1 MLLLNGIKFNPNTP
15 FEVDGVQYPSNW
27 FATASVEEKTALGIT
42 EVPDAVRPDDR
53 FFYVEENADGTFT
66 STPKDLTPIKE
77 QFKNDVDVNCGNV
90 REAVVSRGDF
100 IAEEY
105 RVAYEEAVA
114 FKNASYL
121 GTPPASIQTWAV
133 VKNQTPQW
141 AADDVIAT
149 RDQYVT
155 LLNAIR
161 DVRLKSKAAIDAATT
176 PDEILAAFADA
187 NVAIAAI
194 K

>member
-1 MLLLNGIKFNPNTP
+1 MLLLNGNKFNPNAP

-27 FATASVEEKTALGIT
+27 FSTASAEEKTALGIS

-53 FFYVEENADGTFT
+53 FFYVEENADGSYT

-90 REAVVSRGDF
+90 RAAVVSRGDF
-100 IAEEY
+100 VSEEY

-114 FKNASYL
+114 FKNAGYL
-121 GTPPASIQTWAV
+121 GTPPASVQTWAV
-133 VKNQTPQW
+133 VKNKLPQW
-141 AADDVIAT
+141 AADDIIAT
-149 RDQYVT
+149 RDMYVA
-155 LLNAIR
+155 LLNTIR
-161 DVRLKSKAAIDAATT
+161 DVRLKSKAAIDAAST
-176 PDEILAAFADA
+176 PDEILAAVTAAHA
-187 NVAIAAI
+187 NIAAI